1 MRNSAVKEAVSSDAP
16 VGQKITPKEQAF
28 RGIFGVNRTLS
39 YALKMGLAMS
49 LLTLLCALA
58 LAFFV
63 VSQYQSHEQQQHR
76 ALSETIVKQL
86 AAGMVDPVFTE
97 DNLAVQ
103 LHLNQ
108 LVEGGSVATAAVVS
122 ESGEVIASAGR
133 STRKM
138 REMQS
143 WIAVN
148 QNLFRLA
155 DAPVK
160 NTAAGY
166 GFLHAAVALN
176 EVVGAY
182 AIISIEETGLGFS
195 LTRASRE
202 LVLAL
207 FVIAL
212 FSTLAAFYVARLLA
226 RPVYRLLAISEAARN
241 GRVDLIESLSSKN
254 PMANEWRDIH
264 SIYRELGKEVKSN
277 QALESILQRFVAS
290 DVADHL
296 LSGNQRIML
305 EGSRVEATVLFVDI
319 VEFTKT
325 AESMAPEHV
334 ADMLNRYL
342 EIFAACA
349 RIHKGT
355 VDKFIGDAAMIV
367 FGAPRADERHRENA
381 LACAYAIQETA
392 RQINDKRERA
402 GNVPIELRVGVNTGQ
417 MYAGILGSEHRMEFT
432 VVGDAVNLASRLCE
446 AATPGQVLLSSDVYR
461 PESGSSI
468 EVETQGQMAIKG
480 KRGAVTT
487 YRLLKAKTE
496 RQWAVRGLIEDLVA
510 IGDQGEKTYE
520 ETLND

>member
-1 MRNSAVKEAVSSDAP
+1 MRNSAVKETVSPETTVNGDSFAR
-16 VGQKITPKEQAF
+16 QKISGGAF
-28 RGIFGVNRTLS
+28 RANQTFS

-49 LLTLLCALA
+49 LLTVFFALC

-63 VSQYQSHEQQQHR
+63 VSQYQAHERMQHR

-97 DNLAVQ
+97 DTLAVQ

-108 LVEGGSVATAAVVS
+108 LVDSGSVATAAVVS
-122 ESGEVIASAGR
+122 ESGVLIASAGR

-138 REMQS
+138 REMKS
-143 WIAVN
+143 WIDKN
-148 QNLFRLA
+148 QSRLA
-155 DAPVK
+155 GAQFVLSDSTINDA
-160 NTAAGY
+160 
-166 GFLHAAVALN
+166 FLHAAVALN
-176 EVVGAY
+176 DIVGAY
-182 AIISIEETGLGFS
+182 AVISIEESGLGFS
-195 LTRASRE
+195 LARASRE
-202 LVLAL
+202 LVLAVVVIGL
-207 FVIAL
+207 FA
-212 FSTLAAFYVARLLA
+212 TLAAIYVARLLA
-226 RPVYRLLAISEAARN
+226 RPVYRLLAISEAARS

-254 PMANEWRDIH
+254 PMANEWQDIH
-264 SIYRELGKEVKSN
+264 NIYRELGKEVKSN

-319 VEFTKT
+319 VDFTST
-325 AESMAPEHV
+325 AESMSPENV

-367 FGAPRADERHRENA
+367 FGAPRADDLHRENA

-392 RQINDKRERA
+392 RQINEKRELA
-402 GNVPIELRVGVNTGQ
+402 GSAAIKLRVGVNTGA
-417 MYAGILGSEHRMEFT
+417 MYAGVLGSEHRMEFT

-446 AATPGQVLLSSDVYR
+446 AATPGQVLLSQDVYR
-461 PESGSSI
+461 EGEASGTSI
-468 EVETQGQMAIKG
+468 VVETQGQMVIKG
-480 KRGAVTT
+480 KRGVVPT
-487 YRLLKAKTE
+487 YRLISAKTE

-510 IGDQGEKTYE
+510 IGDQSEKSY
-520 ETLND
+520 D